1 MQCHVFIMYIDI
13 VKLNIFKVDLKF
25 KMSLEL
31 ISTGKTLQ
39 RC

>member
-1 MQCHVFIMYIDI
+1 MQRHVFITYIDI
-13 VKLNIFKVDLKF
+13 EKLNTFKAYLKF
-25 KMSLEL
+25 KMCLEL